1 MAFQP
6 ADLEK
11 IDAAIRSGVKK
22 VTFADGR
29 STEYHSLDEMRR
41 LRADIKAELASSGS
55 LVMPRVRTVV
65 GKMRRC

>member
-11 IDAAIRSGVKK
+11 IDAAILSGVKK

-29 STEYHSLDEMRR
+29 ATEFHSLDEMRR
-41 LRADIKAELASSGS
+41 LRADIKAELGASAS
-55 LVMPRVRTVV
+55 LVNPRVRTVV